1 MVNAHVAISKVVW
14 EMCQHLFV
22 TLQTVSVNVVYLL
35 KVGSALVLT
44 KKNLPFVTSQ
54 GINVHA
60 EQRGHAKV
68 RRYVTKMTK
77 GLGSAKKNCAE
88 QLHVD
93 LVKPVMSLQKYADVE
108 LDPLVSGS
116 KGHRNAKV
124 Q

>member
-1 MVNAHVAISKVVW
+1 M
-14 EMCQHLFV
+14 
-22 TLQTVSVNVVYLL
+22 
-35 KVGSALVLT
+35 
-44 KKNLPFVTSQ
+44 TSQ

-60 EQRGHAKV
+60 EPRGHAKV

-77 GLGSAKKNCAE
+77 GLNSANKNCAG

-93 LVKPVMSLQKYADVE
+93 LVRPVMSLQKYADVE

-124 Q
+124 QLL